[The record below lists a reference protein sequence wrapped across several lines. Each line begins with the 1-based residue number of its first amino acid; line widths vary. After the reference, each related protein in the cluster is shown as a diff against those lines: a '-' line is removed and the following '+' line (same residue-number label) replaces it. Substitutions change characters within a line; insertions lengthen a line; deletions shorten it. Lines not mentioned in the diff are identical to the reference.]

1 MEKSPHK
8 LTQQEIDTWKLLA
21 KGIGYKKNAATE
33 SHSIDTLK
41 KQNKSIYSGLHVRS
55 RTEAVNRSMI
65 GIYTAQSNSTPA
77 QKKLT
82 SNYIAT

>member
-41 KQNKSIYSGLHVRS
+41 KQSIYSGLHVRS
-55 RTEAVNRSMI
+55 RTEAVNRSM
-65 GIYTAQSNSTPA
+65 
-77 QKKLT
+77 
-82 SNYIAT
+82 

>member
-41 KQNKSIYSGLHVRS
+41 KQSIYSGLMYVVELKRL
-55 RTEAVNRSMI
+55 I
-65 GIYTAQSNSTPA
+65 DLCDIYTAQLNGTPA
-77 QKKLT
+77 QKT
-82 SNYIAT
+82 QINNYIAT